1 MKRSASDLALEDFV
15 RNCRKTTMTST
26 TSAKHLLALPD
37 DDMIIIVDPPPTA
50 TTAIHLSNFN
60 DQVKSSFSQYI

>member
-1 MKRSASDLALEDFV
+1 
-15 RNCRKTTMTST
+15 MTST